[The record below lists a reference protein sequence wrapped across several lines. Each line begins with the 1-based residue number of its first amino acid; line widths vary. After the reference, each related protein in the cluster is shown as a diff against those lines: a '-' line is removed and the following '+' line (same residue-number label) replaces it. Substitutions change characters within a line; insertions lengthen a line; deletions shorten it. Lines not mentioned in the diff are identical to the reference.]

1 MPRAKPI
8 TAEERALVRQWHAEH
23 VSRNEMC
30 KRLGRGGKTI
40 SRIATEEG
48 LSFDRTGSLA
58 VATAVKKADAAER
71 RARLQLD
78 SLEAAEKLLRQMFSP
93 ARVYNFGG
101 KENTYEERE
110 HEEPTFRDKRD
121 IASAMAQMI
130 ASSLRLAEF
139 DRGAGDTEQQSALV
153 TLMSTLKAAWAEADH
168 TPPPP
173 PDADEGDD
181 E

>member
-8 TAEERALVRQWHAEH
+8 TDEERALVRQWHAAH

-30 KRLGRGGKTI
+30 KRLGRGGKTV
-40 SRIATEEG
+40 SRIAAEEG

-58 VATAVKKADAAER
+58 VATAVKKADAADR
-71 RARLQLD
+71 RARLQVD
-78 SLEAAEKLLRQMFSP
+78 SLEAAERLLLQMFSP
-93 ARVYNFGG
+93 AKVYNFGG
-101 KENTYEERE
+101 KENTYEERT
-110 HEEPTFRDKRD
+110 HDEPTFRDKRD
-121 IASAMAQMI
+121 IANAMAQMI

-153 TLMSTLKAAWAEADH
+153 NLMATLKRAWKEADH

-173 PDADEGDD
+173 PAEPDEED